1 MRKEK
6 NTIKLKNQRK
16 ENSMNF
22 NQKINELKIN
32 LPKAA
37 DPVGSYVA
45 SKISGK
51 MLFISGQ
58 ISIDENGQLIKG
70 KVGKDLNTEEGY
82 KAAKRC
88 ALSIVAQVKKACNDD
103 LSIIKSCIKLTG
115 FVNSTDDFVEQPK
128 VINGA
133 SDLIASIFGDAG
145 MHTRAAVSTNSLP
158 LGVSV
163 EVDAIFELK

>member
-1 MRKEK
+1 MSFENKIKEL
-6 NTIKLKNQRK
+6 N
-16 ENSMNF
+16 
-22 NQKINELKIN
+22 IN

-37 DPVGSYVA
+37 DPVGAYVA
-45 SKISGK
+45 AKISGK
-51 MLFISGQ
+51 LLYISGQ

-70 KVGKDLNTEEGY
+70 KLGKDLDTEAGY
-82 KAAKRC
+82 NAAKRC
-88 ALSIVAQVKKACNDD
+88 ALNIVAQVKKACGND
-103 LSIIKSCIKLTG
+103 LSKIKSCIKLTG
-115 FVNSTDDFVEQPK
+115 FVNSTDDFIEQPK

-163 EVDAIFELK
+163 EVDAIFEIK

>member
-1 MRKEK
+1 
-6 NTIKLKNQRK
+6 
-16 ENSMNF
+16 
-22 NQKINELKIN
+22 

-45 SKISGK
+45 TKIIGNL
-51 MLFISGQ
+51 LFISGQ
-58 ISIDENGQLIKG
+58 ISINENGELIKG
-70 KVGKDLNTEEGY
+70 KVGKDLDTEAGY
-82 KAAKRC
+82 NAAKRC

-103 LSIIKSCIKLTG
+103 LSKIKSCVKLTG
-115 FVNSTDDFVEQPK
+115 FVNSTDNFTDQPK